1 MSAIK
6 EALLSC
12 LVLISVIL
20 VGASLYLDFAGYRNV
35 MKSAEVEPVVIE
47 RLVYPESMSC
57 PIETRPE
64 REHFILLC
72 IDNAPE
78 TLEAMKLCISTAKTD
93 YCDVDKVNL

>member
-1 MSAIK
+1 MRYILQHRIFNEFLFLCVVAISIFLCGSFINETLK
-6 EALLSC
+6 
-12 LVLISVIL
+12 
-20 VGASLYLDFAGYRNV
+20 RQ
-35 MKSAEVEPVVIE
+35 KTEPVIVE
-47 RLVYPESMSC
+47 RLVYPESMDC

-78 TLEAMKLCISTAKTD
+78 TLEAMRLCISTAKTD

>member
-6 EALLSC
+6 FFFFIQ
-12 LVLISVIL
+12 LVVLFVTL
-20 VGASLYLDFAGYRNV
+20 FAG
-35 MKSAEVEPVVIE
+35 SAIYAQLKTSEASPPVVID
-47 RLVYPESMSC
+47 RLVYPDSMSC

-78 TLEAMKLCISTAKTD
+78 TLEAMRLCISTAKAD
-93 YCDVDKVNL
+93 YCDVDKIEL

>member
-6 EALLSC
+6 DFFFILL
-12 LVLISVIL
+12 LVLSGIL
-20 VGASLYLDFAGYRNV
+20 VGVTIYAQPKTAEASP
-35 MKSAEVEPVVIE
+35 PVVID
-47 RLVYPESMSC
+47 RLVYPDSMSC

-78 TLEAMKLCISTAKTD
+78 TLEAMRLCISTAKTD
-93 YCDVDKVNL
+93 YCDVDKIGL